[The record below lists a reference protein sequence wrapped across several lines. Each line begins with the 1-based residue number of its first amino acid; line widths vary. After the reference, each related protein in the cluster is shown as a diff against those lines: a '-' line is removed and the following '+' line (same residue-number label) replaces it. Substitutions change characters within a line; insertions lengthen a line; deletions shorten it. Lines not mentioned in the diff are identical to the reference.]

1 MVMLGMML
9 THANQFLFINKKYI
23 MKFSQYLEKITG
35 VGVYPMV
42 SLLLFVFFFTVVT
55 IIVFKQNKA
64 EIDHIENLPLDN

>member
-1 MVMLGMML
+1 
-9 THANQFLFINKKYI
+9 

-55 IIVFKQNKA
+55 VLVFKQNKA

>member
-1 MVMLGMML
+1 MNLD
-9 THANQFLFINKKYI
+9 FLIKI
-23 MKFSQYLEKITG
+23 ITMKFSQYLEKITG